1 MKCPGEGG
9 FIYNYCCDGPPLL
22 DSLFN
27 KFFDYADGG
36 RFSSF
41 KGGDL
46 FPNIVD
52 LLLPRVNGEVFG
64 LEVLLLMFSL

>member
-1 MKCPGEGG
+1 MKFPGEGG
-9 FIYNYCCDGPPLL
+9 FIYNYCYDVPPLL
-22 DSLFN
+22 GNLFS
-27 KFFDYADGG
+27 KFFYYADGG

-52 LLLPRVNGEVFG
+52 LLLPRVNGEAFG
-64 LEVLLLMFSL
+64 FEVLLLMFSL